1 MFSNKET
8 SGYHLLLDVRGIQNI
23 NVITDREAM
32 LKLLD
37 TICEQLNLTV
47 LNKNHHQFSSNG
59 AITAVYM
66 LTESHISIH
75 TYPERNFVAMD
86 LYSCKQYETDDILYQ
101 TAGFIITILGGS
113 VDSEFKIFNRKF

>member
-1 MFSNKET
+1 MFSNKES
-8 SGYHLLLDVRGIQNI
+8 SGRHLLLDIRGITNI
-23 NVITDREAM
+23 GVITDREAM

-37 TICEQLNLTV
+37 TICDQLKLNV
-47 LNKNHHQFSSNG
+47 LNKNHHQFSNG

-86 LYSCKQYETDDILYQ
+86 LYSCKQYDTDDVLFQ
-101 TAGFIITILGGS
+101 TAGFVISLLGGS